1 MKSFQMKTIL
11 IAICAGTLFS
21 LYACN
26 NAGTKD
32 SANTD
37 SIAVINENTA
47 AAPAVYDPD
56 PTDTIPGNLYG
67 IHSSSKQTADLV
79 RLTLQSLFKDDLAK
93 NLVDETSR
101 KFIFFEYD
109 LNDDSKNEILV
120 GLTGS
125 YFCGSGGC
133 TQYVLDNQG
142 NVITKFTVAGYPVV
156 IDNNKTKGWKD
167 LIILS
172 GGKNRIVKF
181 DGKKYAANPST
192 QPELK
197 VLPGDGLPRALN
209 FINEPYP
216 WFKF

>member
-1 MKSFQMKTIL
+1 MKTKL
-11 IAICAGTLFS
+11 ISMCAGALVS
-21 LYACN
+21 LNACN
-26 NAGTKD
+26 NTGTKD
-32 SANTD
+32 SATGD
-37 SIAVINENTA
+37 STAVATQNSVA
-47 AAPAVYDPD
+47 AIEAVYDPD
-56 PTDTIPGNLYG
+56 PTDTIPGDQYG

-79 RLTLQSLFKDDLAK
+79 RLTLQSLFKDDLVK

-109 LNDDSKNEILV
+109 LNDDSKNEIFV

-133 TQYVLDNQG
+133 TQYILDNQG

-172 GGKNRIVKF
+172 GGKNRVVKF
-181 DGKKYAANPST
+181 DGKKYPANPST

-209 FINEPYP
+209 FVNEPYP

>member
-1 MKSFQMKTIL
+1 MKTKL
-11 IAICAGTLFS
+11 IAVYTGALVSLF
-21 LYACN
+21 ACN
-26 NAGTKD
+26 NAGTKNPT
-32 SANTD
+32 NTD
-37 SIAVINENTA
+37 STAITTENTA
-47 AAPAVYDPD
+47 AAPAAVYDPD
-56 PTDTIPGNLYG
+56 PTDTIPGDQYG

-79 RLTLQSLFKDDLAK
+79 TLTLQSLFKDDLAK
-93 NLVDETSR
+93 NLIDETSR

-133 TQYVLDNQG
+133 TQYILDNQG

-156 IDNNKTKGWKD
+156 IDNNKTNGWKD
-167 LIILS
+167 LVILS

-181 DGKKYAANPST
+181 DGKKYPSNPSV

-216 WFKF
+216 WF

>member
-1 MKSFQMKTIL
+1 MKTKL
-11 IAICAGTLFS
+11 IAICAGTLFG
-21 LYACN
+21 LYACS

-32 SANTD
+32 SAITD
-37 SIAVINENTA
+37 STAITTKNTV
-47 AAPAVYDPD
+47 AAPAIYDPD
-56 PTDTIPGNLYG
+56 PTDTISGDQYG

-79 RLTLQSLFKDDLAK
+79 RLILQSLFKDDLAK
-93 NLVDETSR
+93 NLVNETSR

-133 TQYVLDNQG
+133 TQFVLDNQG
-142 NVITKFTVAGYPVV
+142 NLITKFTVADYPVV
-156 IDNNKTKGWKD
+156 IDKNKTKGWKD
-167 LIILS
+167 LIIFS
-172 GGKNRIVKF
+172 GGKNRVVKF
-181 DGKKYAANPST
+181 DGKKYPANPST

-209 FINEPYP
+209 FVNEPYP